1 MRKNVVAAA
10 AAAAFDRWLRR
21 RRRREAR
28 NRDGSVIYRILVAN
42 TICKLVDAVF
52 PAIADRST
60 SSVGLKVMM
69 MMMMMMPPRP
79 SNDRWKLLFQHG
91 GFDLEL

>member
-1 MRKNVVAAA
+1 VRKNVVAAA

-28 NRDGSVIYRILVAN
+28 NRDGSVIYRI
-42 TICKLVDAVF
+42 ICKLVDAVF
-52 PAIADRST
+52 PAIADRSI